1 MYIVYLQSAN
11 YTNVLTR
18 EMSCKIQGREGD
30 TVVHVQDGW
39 YKRKLV
45 SSVESKRVIEKVLDK
60 SESSQRFAQTLSHIF
75 TFLVFCVLI
84 CPECCVLIYFVSE
97 QNKFGFIKLT
107 PSLSLII
114 NLKFLKFNNY

>member
-45 SSVESKRVIEKVLDK
+45 SSVESKRVIKKVLDK
-60 SESSQRFAQTLSHIF
+60 SESSQRFGQTLSLIF

-84 CPECCVLIYFVSE
+84 CPECYVLIYFVSE
-97 QNKFGFIKLT
+97 QNKNWFYKT
-107 PSLSLII
+107 YSII
-114 NLKFLKFNNY
+114 IFVQFLKFNNY